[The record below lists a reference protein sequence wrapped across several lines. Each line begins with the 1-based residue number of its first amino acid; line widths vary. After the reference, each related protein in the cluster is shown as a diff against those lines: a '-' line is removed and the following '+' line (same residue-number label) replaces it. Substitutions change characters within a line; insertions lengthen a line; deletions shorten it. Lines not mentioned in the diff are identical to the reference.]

1 MIPFFHLFKDKE
13 TIFGVF
19 GGVDLSFILFNP
31 PCPCPDM
38 SRGECRQ
45 VWVGVAM
52 MLHRLPLLYCL
63 LLKLELA
70 LLQLSS

>member
-1 MIPFFHLFKDKE
+1 MIPFF
-13 TIFGVF
+13 TCSIR
-19 GGVDLSFILFNP
+19 GGVELSSILFNP
-31 PCPCPDM
+31 PCLFPDL

-45 VWVGVAM
+45 VCVGAAM
-52 MLHRLPLLYCL
+52 MLHHLLLLYCL

>member
-1 MIPFFHLFKDKE
+1 MIPFFYLLEGKE
-13 TIFGVF
+13 TIFGAF
-19 GGVDLSFILFNP
+19 GKVELWSILFNP
-31 PCPCPDM
+31 ACLCPNW

-52 MLHRLPLLYCL
+52 MLHRLLLLYCL